1 MCPKFVTLQVFLFE
15 QNFESLNY
23 FVLLN
28 SYQPTYIVNCYFNP
42 LILNPYIQTQPL
54 FVRCFKII
62 LLLKLEEIKNVRG
75 VPIIMFVFVGQAKS
89 KRCMCSLW
97 NIL

>member
-1 MCPKFVTLQVFLFE
+1 MGPKFVTLQVFLFE
-15 QNFESLNY
+15 QNFESLYY

-28 SYQPTYIVNCYFNP
+28 SYQPTYIVNYYFNP

-75 VPIIMFVFVGQAKS
+75 VPIIMFVFLGQAKP

-97 NIL
+97 NIF

>member
-1 MCPKFVTLQVFLFE
+1 LFE

-28 SYQPTYIVNCYFNP
+28 SYQPTNIVNYYLNP
-42 LILNPYIQTQPL
+42 LILNPYIQTQSS

-75 VPIIMFVFVGQAKS
+75 APIIKFVFVGQAKP